1 MSSEHQSPSFFDR
14 LLPALLRGLVLPG
27 AAVFLAI
34 RAYSNGFV
42 HYTTYF
48 SSSTGYSLTGTTL
61 NIHIA
66 HLLCGAIFLNAY
78 YFWYNLFPHKTLIL
92 YVSRLFI
99 ALTIILSVALVVF
112 LP

>member
-1 MSSEHQSPSFFDR
+1 MSSKDQSPSFFDR
-14 LLPALLRGLVLPG
+14 LLPALLWGLVLPA
-27 AAVFLAI
+27 AAVYFVV
-34 RAYSNGFV
+34 RAYSDGFA
-42 HYTTYF
+42 HYRIFTY
-48 SSSTGYSLTGTTL
+48 SSTGYFLTGTTL

-66 HLLCGAIFLNAY
+66 QLLCGAIFLNAY
-78 YFWYNLFPHKTLIL
+78 YFWFNLFPHKTLIL